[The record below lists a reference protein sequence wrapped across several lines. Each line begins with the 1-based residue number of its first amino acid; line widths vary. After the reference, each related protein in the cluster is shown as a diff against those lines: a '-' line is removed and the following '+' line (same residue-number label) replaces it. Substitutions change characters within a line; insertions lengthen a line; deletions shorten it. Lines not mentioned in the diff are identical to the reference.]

1 MKIIKLL
8 KTVAI
13 ISSVLCI
20 SYYVLHKTKYI
31 KIQTQKEELSI
42 RYMIKKN
49 DYLNKRIE
57 NLNIKNEYLKKLIF
71 EKFNPKDLDLK
82 Y

>member
-8 KTVAI
+8 KTDAI

-42 RYMIKKN
+42 RYMIKKM
-49 DYLNKRIE
+49 
-57 NLNIKNEYLKKLIF
+57 NI
-71 EKFNPKDLDLK
+71 
-82 Y
+82 